1 MQTLIVH
8 AHPNPQSYSAALFQ
22 LACET
27 LKAQGHAVAAQDL
40 YALGFDPVMN
50 LQERHDYLA
59 NPQASIARLQSHVDL
74 LKGCE
79 HLIFVH
85 PTWWNGPP
93 AMLKGW
99 LERVWLPE
107 VVFRPAQQ
115 KGQRIEP
122 LLHNIKR
129 FTVITH
135 GGAPGW
141 WLWLI
146 GNPHRKMLMLGLR
159 SLFAKGCKT
168 SWLQLHN
175 MNTVTQQ
182 DREAF
187 MTQVRHQLQRIPL

>member
-1 MQTLIVH
+1 MQTLVVH
-8 AHPNPQSYSAALFQ
+8 AHPNPQSFSAALFR
-22 LACET
+22 LTCET
-27 LKAQGHAVAAQDL
+27 LQARGHAVDALDL
-40 YALGFDPVMN
+40 YALGFDPV
-50 LQERHDYLA
+50 LSQQERHDYLA

-79 HLIFVH
+79 HLVFVH

-107 VVFRPAQQ
+107 VVFRPATQ

-122 LLHNIKR
+122 LLQNIVR

-135 GGAPGW
+135 GGAPAW
-141 WLWLI
+141 WLWLL
-146 GNPHRKMLMLGLR
+146 GDPHRKMLTRGLR

-168 SWLQLHN
+168 TWLQLHN
-175 MNTVTQQ
+175 MNTVTANDRQ
-182 DREAF
+182 DF
-187 MTQVRHQLQRIPL
+187 MARVRDKLQC